1 MPKKIYAVR
10 KGRQTGL
17 FTTWAECQKQVTGYA
32 GARFKGFTNAEEAM
46 RWLSGDDTAGSH
58 TAQPAGRRQ
67 IHAVKGHRL
76 SPEQTTD
83 TDQDYIIYTD
93 GSCLKNPDGPG
104 GWAMV
109 ARTTANGAVS
119 EQSGG
124 YPSTTN
130 NRMELTAAIKALQWA
145 PAGSR
150 VALYTDS
157 QYLKNGITRWLAAW
171 KRRGWK
177 KADGTPVLNQQL
189 WMDLD
194 ALYASHI
201 VTFHWVKGHA
211 GVDLNERC
219 DQLAKKEAMKY

>member
-67 IHAVKGHRL
+67 IHAVKGPRL

-124 YPSTTN
+124 HPSTTN

-177 KADGTPVLNQQL
+177 KQTGLPYSISSSGWLSMHCMPVT
-189 WMDLD
+189 
-194 ALYASHI
+194 S
-201 VTFHWVKGHA
+201 
-211 GVDLNERC
+211 
-219 DQLAKKEAMKY
+219 